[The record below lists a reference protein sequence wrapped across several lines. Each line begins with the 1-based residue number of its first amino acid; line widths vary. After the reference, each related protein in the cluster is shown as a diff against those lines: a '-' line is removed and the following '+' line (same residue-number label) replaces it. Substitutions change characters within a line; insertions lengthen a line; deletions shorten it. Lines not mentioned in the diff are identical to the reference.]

1 MSTGDEMKTLGDY
14 VDLCE
19 VLFGADSASVKFFV
33 EKIKAQGRDAKVLAD
48 ETQMM
53 MVIMSMEQGDRK

>member
-1 MSTGDEMKTLGDY
+1 MSMGDEMKTLGDY

-53 MVIMSMEQGDRK
+53 MVIMSMEQGDEK